1 MLACRARGEGGGAVT
16 SRSACTLCRSSSRQ
30 VAIISGR
37 NKPLTAS
44 GSPLTSCRGCPP
56 QPPPCR
62 PWIAVGAIRYFSES
76 SNLHAPAGFALSAPT
91 PHRTHSRR
99 DRSTPAAAADSGAN
113 ASDTSTHAQT
123 LPAPI
128 RLLANDSATKLRPL
142 HSGPAISVIAPIGS
156 PPSSTSSNAA
166 MPVGATGR
174 IVRIR
179 GVSADGIRCASA
191 LSIWRRRAEDD
202 RMKIYFRLIFALSL
216 PTVNAALHT
225 VQCTHTAYD

>member
-16 SRSACTLCRSSSRQ
+16 SRSARTLCCSSSRR
-30 VAIISGR
+30 VAIASGR

-44 GSPLTSCRGCPP
+44 GSPLTSSRGCLP

-62 PWIAVGAIRYFSES
+62 PWIAGGVIRYFSES
-76 SNLHAPAGFALSAPT
+76 SNLYAPAGFALSAPT
-91 PHRTHSRR
+91 PHRTQSRR
-99 DRSTPAAAADSGAN
+99 DSSTPAAAADSGDN
-113 ASDTSTHAQT
+113 ASDKSTHAQIF
-123 LPAPI
+123 PAPVR
-128 RLLANDSATKLRPL
+128 RLTKVSATELRPL

-156 PPSSTSSNAA
+156 PPSSSSSNAA

-191 LSIWRRRAEDD
+191 LSIWRRRAEED
-202 RMKIYFRLIFALSL
+202 RTGIYFRLIFALNL
-216 PTVNAALHT
+216 PAVNAALHT
-225 VQCTHTAYD
+225 VQCTHHAED